1 MRYLTLQ
8 FGVLTLICTVMV
20 GCATLPPIIRE
31 IIVFDYTPTKEAT
44 PGSANVTFAVVGTQI
59 GTNFGG
65 NASPLFRDFAG
76 SMTNDFM
83 EVLTAQGFGVRGPFS
98 TYDEIL
104 FPDKQAS
111 DLILTAKFEINPDLG
126 NVPLEVTY
134 YSSERYRPSAGTLYL
149 DMPVGAAKPNQV
161 VIIKGNI
168 NLTISESLTN
178 EKVWTKSVPITPF
191 RVPLPF
197 RRGTSWDAE
206 ATVKWSPD
214 NVESLLIESGAV
226 SLDWILPAVDIKVD
240 SFPDY
245 DDPEYDQK
253 VSRRKDQIS
262 RLNKQATQ
270 RLRAVKRTNF
280 ICLLLEIDA
289 FHNAIGPLLQS
300 QYYEIMNKTYGYLN
314 PEEMKIVKNQ
324 SQELRKR
331 KVY

>member
-1 MRYLTLQ
+1 MKYSTLQ
-8 FGVLTLICTVMV
+8 FGVLTLICLVVV
-20 GCATLPPIIRE
+20 GCAKLPPVIRE
-31 IIVFDYTPTKEAT
+31 TIVFDYTPTKETT

-59 GTNFGG
+59 GTHFGG

-111 DLILTAKFEINPDLG
+111 DLILTAKFEINPDMS

-134 YSSERYRPSAGTLYL
+134 YSSNRYAPPAGRFYL
-149 DMPVGAAKPNQV
+149 NMPVREAKPNQV

-178 EKVWTKSVPITPF
+178 EKIWTKSIPITPF

-197 RRGTSWDAE
+197 RRTTGWSTDKQPE
-206 ATVKWSPD
+206 WSP
-214 NVESLLIESGAV
+214 NSVESLLIESGAV
-226 SLDWILPAVDIKVD
+226 SPDWILPVVDITVD
-240 SFPDY
+240 AAPNS
-245 DDPEYDQK
+245 DDPNYDEK
-253 VSRRKDQIS
+253 MARIKDQIS
-262 RLNKQATQ
+262 DLNKQATQ
-270 RLRAVKRTNF
+270 SLRAVKRTNF
-280 ICLLLEIDA
+280 ICLLLEVDA

-300 QYYEIMNKTYGYLN
+300 QYYEIMNKTFGYLN

>member
-1 MRYLTLQ
+1 MRYSTLQ
-8 FGVLTLICTVMV
+8 FGILTLICAVVV
-20 GCATLPPIIRE
+20 GCATLPPITRE
-31 IIVFDYTPTKEAT
+31 TIVFDYTPIKEAT

-65 NASPLFRDFAG
+65 NASPLFKDFAS

-83 EVLTAQGFGVRGPFS
+83 EVLTAQGFGIRGPFS
-98 TYDEIL
+98 NYDEIL

-111 DLILTAKFEINPDLG
+111 DLILTAEFEINPDLS
-126 NVPLEVTY
+126 NVPLDVTY
-134 YSSERYRPSAGTLYL
+134 YSSNRYHPPAGTLYL
-149 DMPVGAAKPNQV
+149 DMPIGDAKPNQI
-161 VIIKGNI
+161 VIIKGKI

-191 RVPLPF
+191 RVPVPARRTTGWEAELPEK
-197 RRGTSWDAE
+197 WDPN
-206 ATVKWSPD
+206 S
-214 NVESLLIESGAV
+214 VESLLIESGAV
-226 SLDWILPAVDIKVD
+226 PPDWVLPVVDVTVD
-240 SFPDY
+240 GSPHYDDPDY
-245 DDPEYDQK
+245 DQK
-253 VSRRKDQIS
+253 MARRKDQIS
-262 RLNKQATQ
+262 RRNGQAER
-270 RLRAVKRTNF
+270 RLTAVKRINF